1 MGVSST
7 GSGTVSLNSWT
18 LVFSD
23 PQLEHEFRLHQR
35 RLWGSTELG
44 RLKLNL
50 LAGVINLSITTY
62 LLSLGNVFTKQGAN
76 ILLPYMTV
84 AVSHYCLSKWQ
95 QSPIKSSLV
104 NHVGEVCYSLICTT
118 SMPTWALHGDCA
130 ELKGFMRK
138 LILGSGILIGYWC
151 RFLTPTFFTLVCFL
165 TPLQFAFQAGRL
177 TQPTCDALLSSPYGP
192 GALQQLLQTLER
204 VSQWALHGTTHPS
217 TSIVLDTAQGCRSL
231 LYLLQLFSGGTML
244 YVQYRMERTNRVAYL
259 QGRHKLAGS
268 WPRMRTLVQAVLH
281 ALVYLQLFAVA
292 WVLQGASGSRGSGA
306 PGTGPLAAAPGAAVF
321 GAGSLSV

>member
-1 MGVSST
+1 MPCTCTAVGLT
-7 GSGTVSLNSWT
+7 RQGTVSTQPGRVHTTVETHAAGCPCSYASLSVLSCV
-18 LVFSD
+18 LVCC
-23 PQLEHEFRLHQR
+23 
-35 RLWGSTELG
+35 
-44 RLKLNL
+44 
-50 LAGVINLSITTY
+50 
-62 LLSLGNVFTKQGAN
+62 
-76 ILLPYMTV
+76 
-84 AVSHYCLSKWQ
+84 CL
-95 QSPIKSSLV
+95 
-104 NHVGEVCYSLICTT
+104 
-118 SMPTWALHGDCA
+118 
-130 ELKGFMRK
+130 F
-138 LILGSGILIGYWC
+138 C